1 MSSNLFARFI
11 EVIERQSLLISRL
24 ILMSLIVILFSTSC
38 WEEEKYFIE
47 EKNKTCLSI
56 EGKPDKDVE
65 MYWEEFKKAR
75 SQETFAIHWHPEN
88 RTPEAIFGKL
98 DKLDSIAEKNIRE
111 WLLQNKTLFKINNL
125 DDLILARNFETP
137 IGKHFV
143 FEQRN
148 KIVGDKVVEGG
159 QIAVHLNYDAEII
172 AINNTYVHGFN
183 PNSIDI
189 KVKQEV
195 ALEFAKLILK
205 SKQFV
210 DEVKQ
215 LVDLD
220 KIQISEEDIKLK
232 IYFFNEEIKVAWRF
246 VISTPNN
253 TWEVFIDTQN
263 KIGLGM
269 PRDINKYFVESNARV
284 FNVNPIVALC
294 NFDLDRRNI
303 PEEAYKT
310 IILKGLEG
318 KGYLDGE
325 YVSTANTK
333 DRVYRADN
341 NFYFENHKKEG
352 FSETMVYYYVDYAQ
366 RYIQELGFNNIV
378 DFDDKKNKKPIVC
391 DVKNIDDNTHYDP
404 CKKTLLFGAKS
415 LKAKDAEII
424 IHEYG
429 HAVQDYQVPGFGP
442 GKESKAIGEGFGDY
456 LAASIGAH
464 AGNNCSDTCIGEWM
478 SVSSCREDEPNCLR
492 RLDTDKKYPYPS
504 DSCTPHCNG
513 EIWSATL
520 WKIREYIRSIKVD
533 TNNKFTVPDADKIIL
548 QSHFLV
554 TSTTSFKQ
562 AANAIVTAAINL
574 KKQGK
579 IDQRINIE
587 SIKQCFIDKGIID
600 NLQE

>member
-11 EVIERQSLLISRL
+11 ERIKRPGFLISRL
-24 ILMSLIVILFSTSC
+24 ILISLAIILFSTSC
-38 WEEEKYFIE
+38 WEEEKNFIE
-47 EKNKTCLSI
+47 EKNKTCLSV

-65 MYWEEFKKAR
+65 LYWEEFKKAR

-111 WLLQNKTLFKINNL
+111 WLLQNKALFKINNL
-125 DDLILARNFETP
+125 DDLVLARNFETP

-143 FEQRN
+143 FEQKN

-183 PNSIDI
+183 PNSINI

-205 SKQFV
+205 AKKFVDKVKQF
-210 DEVKQ
+210 
-215 LVDLD
+215 VDLD
-220 KIQISEEDIKLK
+220 KIQINEDDIKLK
-232 IYFFNEEIKVAWRF
+232 VYFFNEEIKVAWRF

-263 KIGLGM
+263 KKGLGT
-269 PRDINKYFVESNARV
+269 PRDINKYFAESNAKV
-284 FNVNPIVALC
+284 FNINPMVALC
-294 NFDLDRRNI
+294 NFDLDPGNI

-325 YVSTANTK
+325 YASSANTK
-333 DRVYRADN
+333 NRVHRSDN
-341 NFYFENHKKEG
+341 NFYFEKHDKEG
-352 FSETMVYYYVDYAQ
+352 FLETMVYYYVDYTQ
-366 RYIQELGFNNIV
+366 RYIQELGFSNIV
-378 DFDDKKNKKPIVC
+378 KFDNKKNKKPIV
-391 DVKNIDDNTHYDP
+391 YDANNAINSTSFYDTSN
-404 CKKTLLFGAKS
+404 KTLLFGAKGYPD
-415 LKAKDAEII
+415 AKDAEIV
-424 IHEYG
+424 IHEYA
-429 HAVQDYQVPGFGP
+429 HAIQDYQIPGFGP
-442 GKESKAIGEGFGDY
+442 GKEAAAIGEGFGDY
-456 LAASIGAH
+456 LAASIGARF
-464 AGNNCSDTCIGEWM
+464 NSNCSDSDTCVGEWRG
-478 SVSSCREDEPNCLR
+478 SRTVEIQDRCRRDTNCLR
-492 RLDTDKKYPYPS
+492 RLDTNKIYPS
-504 DSCTPHCNG
+504 NYVCNTHCDG
-513 EIWSATL
+513 EIWSSAL
-520 WKIREYIRSIKVD
+520 WQIRESVRNINVDDANKV
-533 TNNKFTVPDADKIIL
+533 IL
-548 QSHFLV
+548 QSHFLI
-554 TSTTSFKQ
+554 TSTASFNQ

-587 SIKQCFIDKGIID
+587 NIKKCFTDKCIIDKC
-600 NLQE
+600 E